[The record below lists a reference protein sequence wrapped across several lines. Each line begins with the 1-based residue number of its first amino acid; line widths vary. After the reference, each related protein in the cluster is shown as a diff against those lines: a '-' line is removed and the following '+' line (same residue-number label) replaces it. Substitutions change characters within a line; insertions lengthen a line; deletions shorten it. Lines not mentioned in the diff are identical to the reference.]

1 MKLLEFEAKEVFGRE
16 GIRIPKGVVVR
27 KGEDLPPTW
36 RRSGTGS
43 SSRRRWTSAAAV
55 RPAAS

>member
-27 KGEDLPPTW
+27 KGEDLRNTDEN
-36 RRSGTGS
+36 RAGSTSIHRSSETNGCH
-43 SSRRRWTSAAAV
+43 
-55 RPAAS
+55 